1 MHFRVPLLN
10 RINSVK
16 SEEYEWLLEE
26 EEIVMKFQD
35 IDENHGFFGGLGKM
49 IVLHDLL
56 SKSAGISFGIFESLP
71 QKLLSRIRE
80 VDPDFQQN
88 IPNLQTHPM

>member
-1 MHFRVPLLN
+1 MPLLN

-26 EEIVMKFQD
+26 EEVVMKFQD
-35 IDENHGFFGGLGKM
+35 IDENHGFFGGLKKM

-56 SKSAGISFGIFESLP
+56 SKYADISFGIFESLP
-71 QKLLSRIRE
+71 QKLLSSIRE
-80 VDPDFQQN
+80 IDSDFQQN
-88 IPNLQTHPM
+88 IPNLQIHPI

>member
-1 MHFRVPLLN
+1 VSLLN

-26 EEIVMKFQD
+26 EEIVMEFQD
-35 IDENHGFFGGLGKM
+35 IDENHGFFSGLGKM
-49 IVLHDLL
+49 IILHDLL
-56 SKSAGISFGIFESLP
+56 SKYAGISFGIFESLP
-71 QKLLSRIRE
+71 QKLLSSIRE
-80 VDPDFQQN
+80 VDRDFQQN